1 MTNAAP
7 LDVFKTTHTEEQ
19 SVIATERC
27 DNDKLKRI
35 VELLIQL
42 DNERLKAEEKGEQ

>member
-1 MTNAAP
+1 MTNL
-7 LDVFKTTHTEEQ
+7 LDVSNTTHTEEQ

-42 DNERLKAEEKGEQ
+42 DNEEREREKKK